1 MVDSLKRCF
10 GWARFSDRTGS
21 RSKKALLRVERLE
34 ERTVLDAV
42 PTPAIFQN
50 PFMAPNN
57 FSEIHLNSYQTDT
70 TSASGPAD
78 AMSQT
83 VQQGLLGPLPG
94 IAGTMAFNSSG
105 QIITIKAGPSTTP
118 GEAAQS
124 LLLLDPVTLN
134 VLAKTDLPPRTN
146 SGGVSFAG
154 GGYFYLDNLNRVV
167 CVTANQQI
175 QIYGVQNNQFVL
187 AQSYDLSAEINDP
200 SDILNSVLPDS
211 AGNLWF
217 ITKQGDVGYVN
228 PADGTIHV
236 ANVRNVP
243 GANPNETDTKSFAT
257 DESGGVYVVSDYALY
272 RFQVGPDGAPQN
284 TWRSAY
290 DRGTQ
295 TKPGQNQQGSG
306 TTPTVFDDFAGN
318 QFVAIADN
326 ADPYMHVNVYNRQ
339 TGALVAQQAVFSDS
353 PDRNACENSLI
364 AVNHS
369 IIVENNYGNADV
381 LSTFGPL
388 TTVPGIDR
396 VDFDPATG
404 QSQVVWENA
413 TVAVPSVV
421 SQLSTSDGLL
431 YTYAKDARG
440 WYFAALDFH
449 QQGSVVALSRVP
461 LSIPAGGVL
470 ANNYY
475 SGLGI
480 GPDGSAYVGVF
491 GGIVAWRPGLAAPRS
506 NAHAAIFAAIGEQ
519 LFTSVDMASGIKGN
533 AAVTVNNPAVPP
545 SGGNSDPLTPIVNSG
560 IRPVRKVQTGP
571 QIASVDDLSSLL
583 IQEALEPLAFLAP
596 EHGAQSS

>member
-1 MVDSLKRCF
+1 MTAVNSLKRSFCS
-10 GWARFSDRTGS
+10 ARFGDRTGS
-21 RSKKALLRVERLE
+21 RSKQALLQVERLE

-42 PTPAIFQN
+42 PTPAIYQN
-50 PFMAPNN
+50 PFMAPND

-70 TSASGPAD
+70 TSTSGPGD

-105 QIITIKAGPSTTP
+105 QIITIKVGPSTTP
-118 GEAAQS
+118 GEYAQT
-124 LLLLDPVTLN
+124 LMLIDPVTLN
-134 VLAKTDLPPRTN
+134 VLAKTDLPSRPN
-146 SGGVSFAG
+146 PGGVSFAG
-154 GGYFYLDNLNRVV
+154 GAYLYLDNLDRVV

-175 QIYGVQNNQFVL
+175 QIYGVQNNQFML
-187 AQSYDLSAEINDP
+187 AQSYDLSTAINDP
-200 SDILNSVLPDS
+200 NDILNSVLPDS

-217 ITKQGDVGYVN
+217 ITKEGDVGYVN
-228 PADGTIHV
+228 PADSSIHV
-236 ANVRNVP
+236 ANVRDVL
-243 GANPNETDTKSFAT
+243 GANANETNTKSFAT
-257 DESGGVYVVSDYALY
+257 DVSGGVYVVSDYALY
-272 RFQVGPDGAPQN
+272 RFQVGPDGAPEN

-318 QFVAIADN
+318 QFVAITDN
-326 ADPYMHVNVYNRQ
+326 ADPLMHVNVYNRQ
-339 TGALVAQQAVFSDS
+339 TGALVAQQAVFSAFPNIS
-353 PDRNACENSLI
+353 SCENSLI

-369 IIVENNYGNADV
+369 ILVENNYGNVDT

-396 VDFDPATG
+396 VDFDPTTG
-404 QSQVVWENA
+404 QSGVVWENA

-421 SQLSTSDGLL
+421 SQLSTGDGLL

-440 WYFAALDFH
+440 WYFAALDF

-461 LSIPAGGVL
+461 LSIPVGGVL

-480 GPDGSAYVGVF
+480 GPDGSAYVGVY
-491 GGIVAWRPGLAAPRS
+491 GGIVAWRPGLAARRS
-506 NAHAAIFAAIGEQ
+506 DAHAAILAVIDEQ
-519 LFTSVDMASGIKGN
+519 LLTGVDPVSGIKAD
-533 AAVTVNNPAVPP
+533 AAVAANSSAVPP
-545 SGGNSDPLTPIVNSG
+545 SGGQSDPLPPLVNSG
-560 IRPVRKVQTGP
+560 IRRVREAQTGAP
-571 QIASVDDLSSLL
+571 IALGDDISCLL
-583 IQEALEPLAFLAP
+583 TLQALDPLPFY
-596 EHGAQSS
+596 GRVQK

>member
-1 MVDSLKRCF
+1 MVNALKRSLRS
-10 GWARFSDRTGS
+10 ARFGDRTTS
-21 RSKKALLRVERLE
+21 RSKKALLRVEPLE

-57 FSEIHLNSYQTDT
+57 FSEIHLNSFQTDT

-78 AMSQT
+78 ALSQT

-94 IAGTMAFNSSG
+94 IGGTMAFNSSG
-105 QIITIKAGPSTTP
+105 QILTIKVGPSFTP
-118 GEAAQS
+118 GEEAQT
-124 LLLLDPVTLN
+124 LLLLDPVTLS
-134 VLAKTDLPPRTN
+134 VLGKTDLPPRPN
-146 SGGVSFAG
+146 PGGVSFAG
-154 GGYFYLDNLNRVV
+154 GGYFYLDNLDRVV

-175 QIYGVQNNQFVL
+175 QIYGVQKDDQFKLVEL
-187 AQSYDLSAEINDP
+187 HDLSTQINNP

-217 ITKQGDVGYVN
+217 ITKQGDVGYVDAVDN
-228 PADGTIHV
+228 TIHI
-236 ANVRNVP
+236 ANIRNVQNADP
-243 GANPNETDTKSFAT
+243 TETNTKSFAT
-257 DESGGVYVVSDYALY
+257 DGSGGVYVVSDYALY
-272 RFQVGPDGAPQN
+272 RFQVGPDGAPEN

-295 TKPGQNQQGSG
+295 IKPGQNQQGSG

-318 QFVAIADN
+318 QFVAITDN
-326 ADPYMHVNVYNRQ
+326 ADPLMHVNVYDRQ
-339 TGALVAQQAVFSDS
+339 TGALVAQQAVFSAFPNIS
-353 PDRNACENSLI
+353 CCENSLI

-396 VDFDPATG
+396 VDFDPTTG

-421 SQLSTSDGLL
+421 SQLSTGDGLL

-440 WYFAALDFH
+440 WYFAAL
-449 QQGSVVALSRVP
+449 GSVVALSRVP
-461 LSIPAGGVL
+461 LSVPLGGVL

-491 GGIVAWRPGLAAPRS
+491 GGVLAWRPGLAARRS
-506 NAHAAIFAAIGEQ
+506 DAHAAIFATIGEQ
-519 LFTSVDMASGIKGN
+519 LITGVDLVSGIKGH
-533 AAVTVNNPAVPP
+533 AAVAANNPVVPP
-545 SGGNSDPLTPIVNSG
+545 SGGHSDSLTPMVNSE
-560 IRPVRKVQTGP
+560 IRPVRKDQPGP
-571 QIASVDDLSSLL
+571 QSALVDDVSVCLSKMRS
-583 IQEALEPLAFLAP
+583 IQL
-596 EHGAQSS
+596 G